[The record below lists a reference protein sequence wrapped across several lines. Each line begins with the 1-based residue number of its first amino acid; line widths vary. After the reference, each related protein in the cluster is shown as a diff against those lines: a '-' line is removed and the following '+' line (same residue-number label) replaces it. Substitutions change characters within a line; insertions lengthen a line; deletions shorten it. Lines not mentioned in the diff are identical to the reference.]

1 MEMNKLRTL
10 VGSGMVNTLGWRT
23 RRKIF
28 VIESDDWG
36 AIRMPSREI
45 RNNLINQGINIEKS
59 YFATNDCLES
69 EDDLNALFETL
80 RSVKDKNGR
89 CAVMTADS
97 VVANPDFD
105 AIKKSGFQKY
115 IYEPFTRTLERYGDS
130 HKNTFQLWKQGMN
143 EGVFRPQF
151 HGREHLN
158 VIKWMR
164 DLRVKDPMVHLMFDQ
179 RHWALSPLNTDL
191 MKIHYLDGFSG
202 ITDENIA
209 FYEASI
215 KQGLELFF
223 KLFGFHSKSFIA
235 QCYRWGN
242 AVESI
247 LNDNHV
253 RYIQGMFVRR
263 DAETLQRKYQ
273 ILGSRNKYGQIYLL
287 RNVSFEPVISGYKE
301 SVVDEALLRIKVAF
315 ALGKPVTLS
324 SHRVNYIGSL
334 NENNRTESL
343 KLLRKL
349 LKKVVRLYPDVEFMS
364 SDQLGDIIL
373 NG

>member
-1 MEMNKLRTL
+1 MNSLRTIA
-10 VGSGMVNTLGWRT
+10 GSSIVNAFGWRT
-23 RRKIF
+23 HRKIV

-36 AIRMPSREI
+36 AVRMPSKEVRD
-45 RNNLINQGINIEKS
+45 NLIKQGIDIGKS

-89 CAVMTADS
+89 YAVMTADS

-105 AIKKSGFQKY
+105 AIRKSGFQEY
-115 IYEPFTRTLERYGDS
+115 IYEPFTRTMERYGGS
-130 HKNTFQLWKQGMN
+130 HKNAFQLWRQGMN
-143 EGVFRPQF
+143 EGIFRPQF

-158 VIKWMR
+158 VLKWMR
-164 DLRVKDPMVHLMFDQ
+164 DLSVKDPVVHLMFDQ

-191 MKIHYLDGFSG
+191 MKIHYLDGFAG

-209 FYEASI
+209 FYKASI
-215 KQGLELFF
+215 KQGLELFS

-235 QCYRWGN
+235 QCYSWGN

-263 DAETLQRKYQ
+263 EAETLQRKYQ

-301 SVVDEALLRIKVAF
+301 SVVDDALLRIKVAF

-349 LKKVVRLYPDVEFMS
+349 LKKVVTLYPDVEFMS
-364 SDQLGDIIL
+364 SDQLGDLIL
-373 NG
+373 NS